1 MLDIIVVRHGE
12 SVRNHAALLAH
23 QGNIEPLR
31 LQLEEDS
38 YEPGWAL
45 TDQGREQARA
55 AGAWIRSE
63 FDDAPSIGYVSPYF
77 RTLQTAK
84 GLGMRLAFEQDWRL
98 RERHWGDYS
107 QAPEPYTVERYLAD
121 LSQCG
126 EPNWRSGLPGGESVA
141 DLIPNVR
148 SFVQDRLYGLVEAN
162 VVLVTHGGTMRALQA
177 LLVGGAEVRSSSTP
191 NCSLL
196 HLCLETVHPDGSAT
210 GELKQECP
218 WLPQTPHLEWQHFG

>member
-23 QGNIEPLR
+23 QGDIEPLKT
-31 LQLEEDS
+31 QLAEDS
-38 YEPGWAL
+38 YEPGWPL
-45 TDQGREQARA
+45 TEYGREQAKA
-55 AGAWIRSE
+55 TGAWIRNE
-63 FDDAPSIGYVSPYF
+63 FDNGPTIGYASPYY

-84 GLGMRLAFEQDWRL
+84 GLGLGLPFEQDWRL

-107 QAPEPYTVERYLAD
+107 QLEEPYGVERYLAD
-121 LSQCG
+121 LAHCG
-126 EPNWRSGLPGGESVA
+126 EPNWRSGLPGGESVM

-148 SFVQDRLYGLVEAN
+148 SFVQDRLLGLVEAN

-177 LLVGGAEVRSSSTP
+177 LLTGGSEIQPASTP

-196 HLCLETVHPDGSAT
+196 HLCLETVHADGSAT
-210 GELKQECP
+210 GELKRECP
-218 WLPQTPHLEWQHFG
+218 WLPQTPHLKWQHFG